1 MGLVSGAGRAGMA
14 QATLFLRGREVPR
27 LFRRMKRCIYHVGP
41 WRRAM
46 PWLVFGPMLVL
57 AAGLWVFADSVEN
70 RSAGALVFAILTL
83 MVLGLHAL
91 ISYARL
97 ELTAEGVR
105 LRQIGMNLAAPWTDV
120 AGLRLDPGHEG
131 FVTRRPIG
139 GSGAANLEAVRGLG
153 WYFIPIYNKEQQ
165 AVMAERRW
173 IPIEAF
179 AWHLR
184 RGRLREDLALLA
196 PAVQSLPPQLAPPA
210 NPVNPAVQRR
220 RLVILLCALGAFLA
234 AIVMLGL
241 GPPSRKEHVFSVVM
255 ALLAPLL
262 TYCAGWKAWNA
273 FRSGARLMGVLFTF
287 LTLLGVVWCLLVWGD
302 LAILFSGAG

>member
-1 MGLVSGAGRAGMA
+1 MRTTPTPEAV
-14 QATLFLRGREVPR
+14 
-27 LFRRMKRCIYHVGP
+27 KRCIYHVGP
-41 WRRAM
+41 WRRAI
-46 PWLVFGPMLVL
+46 PWMVFGPMLVL

-70 RSAGALVFAILTL
+70 RSGGALVFAILTL

-131 FVTRRPIG
+131 FVTFHPIG
-139 GSGAANLEAVRGLG
+139 GSGAANLAAVRGLG

-165 AVMAERRW
+165 AVIAERRW

-184 RGRLREDLALLA
+184 RGRLREDLTRLA
-196 PAVQSLPPQLAPPA
+196 PAVQSLPPLPAPPA
-210 NPVNPAVQRR
+210 KPVSPAVQRR
-220 RLVILLCALGAFLA
+220 RLVILLGRARCNAGGRRHARIRTSQSGRTRVFGRHGAA
-234 AIVMLGL
+234 
-241 GPPSRKEHVFSVVM
+241 R
-255 ALLAPLL
+255 ALL
-262 TYCAGWKAWNA
+262 TFCASWKRVECISQRRALDGCPVHHPDA
-273 FRSGARLMGVLFTF
+273 VGSAVVSPGV
-287 LTLLGVVWCLLVWGD
+287 
-302 LAILFSGAG
+302 A